1 MLRVVPLPRC
11 AWEDKPLHPP
21 PLRGEVAAKPTEGA
35 VRTMMAAAN
44 IPHLAE
50 RLPTLTGRVQAD
62 APLGAQTWFRVGGAA
77 EVLVRPANP
86 TDLARLL
93 HDLPADA
100 PLTVIGAASNL
111 IVRDGGVRGVVVRL
125 ARGFSGI
132 VVEAD
137 GVIAGAAALDASVA
151 EHAAAG
157 SLAGLEFLCGIPGSI
172 GGAVAMNA
180 GAYGGDVAGCLDW
193 VEIVTSSGL
202 ARLPAQALQFGYR
215 HAALPAGTVVVRARF
230 RAQPGDPAIIAS
242 RMAEIRA
249 SREATQPVRARTGGS
264 TFRNPPD
271 MKAWELID
279 AAGGRG
285 LRRGGAQVSEKHCNF
300 LLNTGDATASDL
312 EGLGEELRR
321 RVHALSGITLEW
333 EIKRVGI
340 PAGRPEVVA

>member
-11 AWEDKPLHPP
+11 AGEDLLHPS
-21 PLRGEVAAKPTEGA
+21 LFFTGEVAAKPTEGA
-35 VRTMMAAAN
+35 RDAMMPAPST
-44 IPHLAE
+44 PHLFD
-50 RLPTLTGRVQAD
+50 RLPALTGRVQPN
-62 APLGAQTWFRVGGAA
+62 APLGPQTWFRVGGFA

-111 IVRDGGVRGVVVRL
+111 IVRDGGVTGVVVRL
-125 ARGFSGI
+125 ARGFSSI

-137 GVIAGAAALDASVA
+137 GVIAGAAALDATVA
-151 EHAAAG
+151 EHAAAA
-157 SLAGLEFLCGIPGSI
+157 SLAGLEFLSGIPGSI

-193 VEIVTSSGL
+193 AEIVTSSGL
-202 ARLPAQALQFGYR
+202 TRLPAHALHFAYR
-215 HAALPAGTVVVRARF
+215 HATLPAGAVVVRARF

-279 AAGGRG
+279 AAGCRG

-300 LLNTGDATASDL
+300 LLNTGDANASDL
-312 EGLGEELRR
+312 EGLGEEVRR